1 LFPKIYPLEALVKF
15 EDFAFLPDWRNMR
28 MITQPTNF
36 PEGVAAFR
44 GTGRVTKANYA
55 SVLGTRSAK
64 RFETQQKGA
73 CVS

>member
-1 LFPKIYPLEALVKF
+1 
-15 EDFAFLPDWRNMR
+15 